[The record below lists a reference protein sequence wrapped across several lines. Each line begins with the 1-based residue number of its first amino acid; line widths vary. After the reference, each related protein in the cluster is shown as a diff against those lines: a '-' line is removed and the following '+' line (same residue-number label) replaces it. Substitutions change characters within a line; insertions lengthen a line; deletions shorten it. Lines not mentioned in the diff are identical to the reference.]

1 MVNSTKMVL
10 GGIIRTMPWCISEA
24 IFPRFYSVSTQVS
37 VADIGLALATLMLLP
52 PYKVVIL
59 FKVGCNKRLI
69 SKGTPVPCCTSTRA

>member
-24 IFPRFYSVSTQVS
+24 IRFYSVSTQVS
-37 VADIGLALATLMLLP
+37 VADIGLALATLLLLP

-69 SKGTPVPCCTSTRA
+69 SKGTSVPCCTSTRA